1 VKSQKPG
8 INFGWLFY
16 PDSWFSS
23 VDSYSIIFVKI
34 YKMKII
40 LSVVLT
46 CFIFSQAHAQLT
58 PFELSKDK
66 NYTATYNEVIAYYK
80 MLSRQY
86 PQMKLLYYGTTD
98 IGKPLTLV
106 VLSRDK
112 IFDPAL
118 IKKQNKRVLLI
129 NNGIHPGEPEGIDAS
144 MMLARDLL
152 KKNALPKNVVICFIA
167 VYNIDGCLNRG
178 VSRINQNGPRA
189 YGFRGNYRNLD
200 LNRDFIKA
208 DSRNALAFEQIL
220 NTWNPEMFL
229 DNHTSDG
236 ADYQYVMT
244 LIETQKD
251 KQNPILAEYTS
262 KTFSPE
268 LYKRMKASG
277 YEMTPYVESEE
288 TSPDSGIVSFLETPR
303 FATGYTAQHNII
315 SYITETHMLKP
326 FDKRVYATYDFMQN
340 LVDIYERDAKL
351 IGALKQKTDEQVKQ
365 QRTFALNWEVDLKH
379 YDTLVFKGYTAGYK
393 PSEVSGLPRLYYD
406 RSKPYTKTIKYYDN
420 YNASVTADKPVA
432 YIIPQAW
439 GKIIELFKLNNI
451 AVHQLLH
458 DTTLNLQM
466 YYIADY
472 KTPQRPY
479 EGHYLHSNVKLN
491 PVDMNVKF
499 YSGDYVVY
507 TNQALNRY
515 IVETLEPQ
523 GIDSFFAWNF
533 FDSVLGEKE
542 YFSNYVFEDV
552 ATDLLKK
559 DPDLKKK
566 LEDEKLKD
574 PKLASSAFAQLNF
587 VYRNSPYFEKT
598 YLRYPVGRLLTDIK
612 LDIK

>member
-1 VKSQKPG
+1 MKRIFFTVIISV
-8 INFGWLFY
+8 FFY
-16 PDSWFSS
+16 AA
-23 VDSYSIIFVKI
+23 
-34 YKMKII
+34 
-40 LSVVLT
+40 
-46 CFIFSQAHAQLT
+46 QAQLT

-66 NYTATYNEVIAYYK
+66 NYTATYAEVMTYYQK
-80 MLSRQY
+80 LAKQY
-86 PQMKLLYYGTTD
+86 PQMKLVNYGTTD

-112 IFDPAL
+112 VFDPKL
-118 IKKQNKRVLLI
+118 IKQQNKRVLLI

-144 MMLARDLL
+144 MMLSRDLL
-152 KKNALPKNVVICFIA
+152 KKNALPKDVVICMIA

-178 VSRINQNGPRA
+178 LSRINQNGPRA

-200 LNRDFIKA
+200 LNRDFIKC
-208 DSRNALAFEQIL
+208 DSRNALAFELIL
-220 NTWNPEMFL
+220 NTWNPEVFL

-262 KTFSPE
+262 KTLSPE
-268 LYKRMKASG
+268 LYRRMVKSG

-288 TSPDSGIVSFLETPR
+288 KSPDNGIVSFLETPR

-340 LVDIYERDAKL
+340 LIDIYERDAKL
-351 IGALKQKTDEQVKQ
+351 IGELKRKADDQVSKQ
-365 QRTFALNWEVDLKH
+365 QTFALNWELDTQH
-379 YDTLVFKGYTAGYK
+379 YDSLTFKGFTAGYK
-393 PSEVSGLPRLYYD
+393 TSDVSGLQRLYYD
-406 RSKPYTKTIKYYDN
+406 RSKPYTKTIKYFDN
-420 YNASVTADKPVA
+420 YKVSATADKPLA
-432 YIIPQAW
+432 YVIPQAW
-439 GKIIELFKLNNI
+439 GKVIELYKLNN
-451 AVHQLLH
+451 VVMRRLSH

-472 KTPQRPY
+472 KTGQRPY
-479 EGHYLHSNVKLN
+479 EGHYLHNNVKLN
-491 PVDMNVKF
+491 PVEMNVKF
-499 YSGDYVVY
+499 YAGDYVVY
-507 TNQALNRY
+507 ANQPLNRY

-523 GIDSFFAWNF
+523 GVDSFFAWNF

-542 YFSNYVFEDV
+542 YFSDYVFEDV
-552 ATDLLKK
+552 AADMLQK
-559 DPDLKKK
+559 DPELKRK
-566 LEDEKLKD
+566 LDEEKQKD
-574 PKLASSAFAQLNF
+574 PKLAASAQAQLNF

-598 YLRYPVGRLLTDIK
+598 YLRYPVGRLLTDTK
-612 LDIK
+612 LDLK

>member
-1 VKSQKPG
+1 MKK
-8 INFGWLFY
+8 F
-16 PDSWFSS
+16 FSALL
-23 VDSYSIIFVKI
+23 ICFV
-34 YKMKII
+34 YY
-40 LSVVLT
+40 
-46 CFIFSQAHAQLT
+46 QAQAQLT

-66 NYTATYNEVIAYYK
+66 NYTATYSEVMAYYQK
-80 MLSRQY
+80 LSKHY
-86 PQMKLLYYGTTD
+86 PQMRLINYGTTD
-98 IGKPLTLV
+98 IGKSLTLV

-112 IFDPAL
+112 VFDPKL

-144 MMLARDLL
+144 MMLTRDLL
-152 KKNALPKNVVICFIA
+152 KKNALPKNVVICIIA

-178 VSRINQNGPRA
+178 LSRINQNGPRA

-208 DSRNALAFEQIL
+208 DSKNALAFEQIL
-220 NTWNPEMFL
+220 NTWNPEVFL

-251 KQNPILAEYTS
+251 KQNSILADYTS
-262 KTFSPE
+262 KTLSPE
-268 LYKRMKASG
+268 LYKRMKISG

-288 TSPDSGIVSFLETPR
+288 KSPDNGIVSYLETPR
-303 FATGYTAQHNII
+303 YATGYTSQHNII

-340 LVDIYERDAKL
+340 LIDIYERDAKL
-351 IGALKQKTDEQVKQ
+351 IGELKHKADEQVSQ
-365 QRTFALNWEVDLKH
+365 QQTFALNWDVDKDHVDSLI
-379 YDTLVFKGYTAGYK
+379 FKGYTAGYK
-393 PSEVSGLPRLYYD
+393 TSEVSGLPRLYYD
-406 RSKPYTKTIKYYDN
+406 RSKPYTKTIKYFDN
-420 YNASVTADKPVA
+420 YKATITAEKPLA
-432 YIIPQAW
+432 YVIPQAW
-439 GKIIELFKLNNI
+439 GKVIELFKLNNI
-451 AVHQLLH
+451 AMRQLSR
-458 DTTLNLQM
+458 DTTLDLQM

-479 EGHYLHSNVKLN
+479 EGHYLHSNVKLT
-491 PVDMNVKF
+491 PVDMSVKF
-499 YSGDYVVY
+499 YAGDYVVY

-523 GIDSFFAWNF
+523 GVDSFFAWNF

-542 YFSNYVFEDV
+542 YFSDYVFEDV
-552 ATDLLKK
+552 AADLLKK
-559 DPDLKKK
+559 DPELKKK
-566 LEDEKLKD
+566 LDDEKLKD
-574 PKLASSAFAQLNF
+574 PKLAASAGAQLNF

-598 YLRYPVGRLLTDIK
+598 YLRYPVGRLLTATK
-612 LDIK
+612 LDLK